1 MFSVLPSCLAA
12 NVCADAPNPRSSLS
26 DPCSSA
32 SDEWKECLLECRGDL
47 INDTSD
53 SQRNIYSGIHYIFHL
68 FVVTRTTN
76 FHLHNI
82 KGLRPSVTLDY
93 SLRLTQSPSSQ
104 TGFHFTFVLPL
115 KSCSS
120 PSNPSIIS
128 ITEMA
133 KSTLHSIEFRT
144 TVVKHA
150 DVPGRQCFT
159 C

>member
-1 MFSVLPSCLAA
+1 MHSYIKKKKSKTCAMFSVLPSCLAA

-68 FVVTRTTN
+68 FVVTRNIN

-82 KGLRPSVTLDY
+82 KGLRPSVALDY
-93 SLRLTQSPSSQ
+93 CNSFTWFTPKNPSTTWNSCRFLLSTSSRSPS
-104 TGFHFTFVLPL
+104 
-115 KSCSS
+115 
-120 PSNPSIIS
+120 
-128 ITEMA
+128 A
-133 KSTLHSIEFRT
+133 
-144 TVVKHA
+144 
-150 DVPGRQCFT
+150 
-159 C
+159 